1 MPQLPH
7 VEELLKD
14 YQDGKIYR
22 RVGFHTYRYKVGLGG
37 AMVFL
42 GFPNEIVFWCLYI
55 LLKMSFGHLFGF
67 QFQILEE
74 TQVVEEK
81 NQKPLL
87 LLYVVCQSC
96 AMLCLCT

>member
-55 LLKMSFGHLFGF
+55 
-67 QFQILEE
+67 
-74 TQVVEEK
+74 
-81 NQKPLL
+81 
-87 LLYVVCQSC
+87 
-96 AMLCLCT
+96 

>member
-22 RVGFHTYRYKVGLGG
+22 RVGFHTYRYKVGLEG

-42 GFPNEIVFWCLYI
+42 GFPNEIVFWCLT
-55 LLKMSFGHLFGF
+55 F
-67 QFQILEE
+67 
-74 TQVVEEK
+74 
-81 NQKPLL
+81 N
-87 LLYVVCQSC
+87 
-96 AMLCLCT
+96 